1 MTTADYQRILAPRA
15 FVNGDISVQ
24 KTGARVQANGKNWTY
39 TFLSKFKNMTFE
51 ICTEIQD
58 DFFFNLIFQ
67 GMAGI
72 LDDNFSH

>member
-1 MTTADYQRILAPRA
+1 
-15 FVNGDISVQ
+15 
-24 KTGARVQANGKNWTY
+24 
-39 TFLSKFKNMTFE
+39 MTFE

-58 DFFFNLIFQ
+58 DFFLNLIFQ